1 MHRFRDISLLAD
13 AGPLEDLA
21 LELEGGIV
29 KVARE
34 LGMLHELLEFDLQMV
49 RRTVTGEVHKING
62 SGSCHNVN
70 RGSEDDNGGADNDT
84 DEIVFE
90 LEPELVDVVGVH
102 LGGLNDND
110 RHERDQTESQEV
122 GHQVMVTQLD
132 VLQVNAL

>member
-1 MHRFRDISLLAD
+1 MHRFRDISLLAE
-13 AGPLEDLA
+13 AGALEDLA
-21 LELEGGIV
+21 LELEGGLV

-34 LGMLHELLEFDLQMV
+34 LRMLHELLEFDLQMV
-49 RRTVTGEVHKING
+49 RRTVAGEVHKING
-62 SGSCHNVN
+62 SGSGHNVDG
-70 RGSEDDNGGADNDT
+70 GSNDNGGEDNDT

-90 LEPELVDVVGVH
+90 LEPELVDVAGVH